1 MSAQDSLYPP
11 DWREAARRDW
21 NRVGA
26 LLGLSDAEG
35 AAFFLEQALE
45 KYLKAFL
52 LQRGWK
58 LRKIHL
64 LHVLLEEALVHEPR
78 LAGFRDLCERVA
90 GYYLTE
96 RYPQLVPSALQISDV
111 ERDRAESRRLVETLF
126 PDECSS

>member
-1 MSAQDSLYPP
+1 MRVQDSLYPP

-21 NRVGA
+21 NRVSA
-26 LLGLSDAEG
+26 LLGLNDAEA
-35 AAFFLEQALE
+35 AAFFLQQALE
-45 KYLKAFL
+45 KYLKAYL

-64 LHVLLEEALVHEPR
+64 LHVLLEEALVHEPS

-96 RYPQLVPSALQISDV
+96 RYPQLVPSGLQISDV
-111 ERDRAESRRLVETLF
+111 ERDREESRCLIDTLS
-126 PDECSS
+126 PDELC